1 MRKKE
6 IVYEAKS
13 ELTRV
18 SFIINQITCYW
29 TKEQVYS
36 HFKHE
41 IKKYGSIE
49 NYLKKLQS
57 VKAGLTDY
65 LKSVGESLPE

>member
-1 MRKKE
+1 MRKKD
-6 IVYEAKS
+6 IVYEAEH

-36 HFKHE
+36 HFKDE

-49 NYLKKLQS
+49 NYLRRLQYI
-57 VKAGLTDY
+57 KAGLTDY

>member
-1 MRKKE
+1 MRKKD
-6 IVYEAKS
+6 IVYEAEH

-29 TKEQVYS
+29 TKEQVHSY
-36 HFKHE
+36 FKHE

-49 NYLKKLQS
+49 NYLKKLQYIK
-57 VKAGLTDY
+57 VGLTDY